1 MIHISKV
8 LRSGPKAWDCF
19 FLIARLL
26 HRLDLGRELPFSC
39 KNPSLC
45 LSVSGS
51 DFLSVDLVPLLV
63 PLCYGCFFYWASL
76 PDLFSQLP
84 FPEWVGGIPSSLSS
98 VGAWGIGFRPGP
110 CTSHASQFQLLSF
123 FLRVFLF
130 ECPLP
135 LNPCLPQDNNLC
147 QPLRPSD

>member
-84 FPEWVGGIPSSLSS
+84 FPEWVGAFLRVSLPWGPGGLAFGQVPVPLMRANSSCFPFS
-98 VGAWGIGFRPGP
+98 
-110 CTSHASQFQLLSF
+110 CESF
-123 FLRVFLF
+123 FLSARSL
-130 ECPLP
+130 
-135 LNPCLPQDNNLC
+135 
-147 QPLRPSD
+147 